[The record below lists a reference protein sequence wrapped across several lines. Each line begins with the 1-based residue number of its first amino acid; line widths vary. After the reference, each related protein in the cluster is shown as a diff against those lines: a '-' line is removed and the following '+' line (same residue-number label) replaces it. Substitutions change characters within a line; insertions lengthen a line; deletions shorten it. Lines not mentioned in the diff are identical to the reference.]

1 MNSYWVKNLVGACIL
16 SLSGV
21 TLALAQGDVL
31 YEQSH
36 GNTWHSFLFQHPDG
50 DEGRAYAHS
59 VRDRQTAVFMFPT
72 GQCNSSYRL
81 SFFESG
87 DSKNKSETRVDVTV
101 HMRVDQR
108 STHSTSGEVIGSA
121 GNSDLEVSVDRIEEG
136 PEFLRDVRRGSRLY
150 VTVELPN
157 GNELAYEYDLSGS
170 SAAIQRGMA
179 VCTENDK
186 TPAR

>member
-1 MNSYWVKNLVGACIL
+1 MNNDWLKNLLGACVL
-16 SLSGV
+16 SLSLA
-21 TLALAQGDVL
+21 TLAFAQGDVVN
-31 YEQSH
+31 EQSH
-36 GNTWHSFLFQHPDG
+36 GSTWHSFLFQHPDG
-50 DEGRAYAHS
+50 EEGRAYAHS
-59 VRDRQTAVFMFPT
+59 VRDRQTAVFMFPS

-87 DSKNKSETRVDVTV
+87 DSKNKGETRVDVTV
-101 HMRVDQR
+101 RMRVDQR
-108 STHSTSGEVIGSA
+108 STHTTSGEVIGSS
-121 GNSDLEVSVDRIEEG
+121 GSSGLEVSVGRIEEG

-150 VTVELPN
+150 VTVQLPN